1 MLDAIAETAAAKNQ
15 SKSDSSRQKLA
26 EDLDQFMTLLV
37 TQLKYQDPLDP
48 MDPNEFTSQLV
59 QFASVEQQIHGNAN
73 LEQMLDLQKTSLL
86 ATVVGYIGAEIDVTG
101 DQMPLLDGK
110 AQADYTLS
118 DDVEDTTITVTD
130 SNDRVVYFTKGE
142 ITKRITRFDFIGPN
156 SPLQRSTPM
165 AILSI
170 SHTVSRAR
178 SPASAW
184 TMVRP
189 SFRWA
194 VQNTKWMMY
203 SPSVRRIKSGFFYRA
218 QLPATN

>member
-101 DQMPLLDGK
+101 DQMPLLSGK

-118 DDVEDTTITVTD
+118 EDSEDTTITVTD

-142 ITKRITRFDFIGPN
+142 ITEGKHVFQWDGNDNFGFPQDAGIYKFT
-156 SPLQRSTPM
+156 
-165 AILSI
+165 
-170 SHTVSRAR
+170 
-178 SPASAW
+178 ASALDANGDPIDIAHGV
-184 TMVRP
+184 TGTV
-189 SFRWA
+189 
-194 VQNTKWMMY
+194 T
-203 SPSVRRIKSGFFYRA
+203 SVSMDNGSAIISMGGAEYKMDDVLAIRQA
-218 QLPATN
+218 N